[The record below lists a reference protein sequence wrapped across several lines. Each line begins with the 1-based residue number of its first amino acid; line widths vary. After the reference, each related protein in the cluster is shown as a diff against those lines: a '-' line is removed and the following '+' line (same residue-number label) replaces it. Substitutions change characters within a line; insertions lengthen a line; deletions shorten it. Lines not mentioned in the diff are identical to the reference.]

1 MDNEEVMTKETPTG
15 NVNPL
20 EDLIAMVQALSQEG
34 ALEPAKAE
42 QIMAILQ
49 GGAEKPTPKVDAE
62 QERADREEAEK
73 AFGIKF
79 IR

>member
-1 MDNEEVMTKETPTG
+1 MNNEEVMTQETPTG

-20 EDLIAMVQALSQEG
+20 EDLIAMVQALSQDG
-34 ALEPAKAE
+34 SLEPAKAE

-49 GGAEKPTPKVDAE
+49 GGAEEPTPEVDEE
-62 QERADREEAEK
+62 QEREDAEK
-73 AFGIKF
+73 LFGTKF